1 MVAAQ
6 GVYFAGL
13 RLRSIAGIWFRHALV
28 LRRTWLP
35 SATWYFVE
43 PFVILLGIGLG
54 IGALVDDVDGVR
66 YVRFVTPGIIIGSG
80 MFHAIFEC
88 SWGSFFRIQKGVY
101 ETTLTAPVSTVEI
114 ALGDMSWAI
123 SRALI
128 TAVCIGAV
136 AAILGWMDPVSGL
149 GILVAATLTGM
160 LFGAMGLVF
169 AALSPNVHVLSLTFT
184 VVASPLYFFSG
195 AFFPISV
202 LPDWIEPI
210 AWAAPLTPC
219 VHLARGFET
228 GDLGMSHL
236 LAALYIVALTA
247 VLAPIAS
254 TLLHRRLIK

>member
-1 MVAAQ
+1 MVAAH
-6 GVYFAGL
+6 GAHFAGV

-43 PFVILLGIGLG
+43 PFVVLLGIGIG
-54 IGALVDDVDGVR
+54 IGALVDEVDGVR

-114 ALGDMSWAI
+114 VLGDMSWAI
-123 SRALI
+123 SRACL
-128 TAVCIGAV
+128 TALCIATV
-136 AAILGWMDPVSGL
+136 AAILGWIDPVSGP
-149 GILVAATLTGM
+149 GILVAAALTGM
-160 LFGAMGLVF
+160 QFGALGLIF

-202 LPDWIEPI
+202 LPDWVEPI

-219 VHLARGFET
+219 VHLARGFES
-228 GDLGMSHL
+228 GDLGVSHL
-236 LAALYIVALTA
+236 LSGLYVVALTA
-247 VLAPIAS
+247 VLTPIAA
-254 TLLHRRLIK
+254 TLMRRRLIK

>member
-1 MVAAQ
+1 MVAAR
-6 GVYFAGL
+6 GVYFAGV
-13 RLRSIAGIWFRHALV
+13 RLRSITGIWFRHALV

-114 ALGDMSWAI
+114 ALGDISWAV

-128 TAVCIGAV
+128 TALCIGTV
-136 AAILGWMDPVSGL
+136 AAVLGWIDPVSGP
-149 GILVAATLTGM
+149 GILLAAALTGM

-202 LPDWIEPI
+202 LPDWVEPI

-219 VHLARGFET
+219 VHLARGFES

-236 LAALYIVALTA
+236 LSALYVVVLAAALTPLAAAL
-247 VLAPIAS
+247 LR
-254 TLLHRRLIK
+254 RRLIE